1 MKTYDI
7 VLSDSDKHTLEFL
20 HSQGFIPLIKGAEE
34 GKLLLPCSLRAIACL
49 RLIKAFKEISD
60 KNYDVFIKPE
70 NGEIKVVIR
79 DLENYTIPFKIPN
92 GTNWSKAG
100 YVLAINMAYIIIG
113 SHPYKGR
120 KWFEAPLITRN
131 IEENLFIN
139 SPEFILA
146 TDSKAPN
153 APHEVVQ
160 SHVKLL
166 YNSLTPWLRE
176 RFKSAFNISI
186 GEVWF
191 SADGSKDEIINMY
204 NHLWEIVCTSV
215 SKDRLSTSIKINGF
229 PYLVSSGKKI
239 ITPDD
244 LSVIAHCEEHKGN
257 DGSLKLVIVND
268 TSIKWRVESLG
279 RRLFSHE
286 VSLLEPNK
294 KIYADRVDEIL
305 SKRNNIILK
314 YNNI

>member
-1 MKTYDI
+1 MKTDDI
-7 VLSDSDKHTLEFL
+7 VLSGSDEHTLEFL
-20 HSQGFIPLIKGAEE
+20 HTQGFIHLIKGAEE
-34 GKLLLPCSLRAIACL
+34 GKLLLPCSLRALACM
-49 RLIKAFKEISD
+49 RLIKVVKEISD

-70 NGEIKVVIR
+70 NGDIKVVIR
-79 DLENYTIPFKIPN
+79 NLENDTIPYKSPN
-92 GTNWSKAG
+92 GTNWSKVG
-100 YVLAINMAYIIIG
+100 YGLAINMAYILIG

-139 SPEFILA
+139 NPEFILA

-191 SADGSKDEIINMY
+191 SADGKNDELINMY

-215 SKDRLSTSIKINGF
+215 AKDRKSISIKINGY
-229 PYLVSSGKKI
+229 PYFISSGKKI
-239 ITPDD
+239 VTPDI
-244 LSVIAHCEEHKGN
+244 LNVIAHCEEYKN
-257 DGSLKLVIVND
+257 KLIIVND
-268 TSIKWRVESLG
+268 TSMKWRIECVNK
-279 RRLFSHE
+279 RLSYHGE
-286 VSLLEPNK
+286 QYLEPNK
-294 KIYADRVDEIL
+294 KIYAEIVDEIL
-305 SKRNNIILK
+305 SEENNIKLK

>member
-1 MKTYDI
+1 MKTDDI
-7 VLSDSDKHTLEFL
+7 VLSGSDKHTLEFL
-20 HSQGFIPLIKGAEE
+20 HTQGFIHLIKGAEE
-34 GKLLLPCSLRAIACL
+34 GKLLLPCSLRALACM
-49 RLIKAFKEISD
+49 RLIKVVKEISD

-70 NGEIKVVIR
+70 NGDINVVVR
-79 DLENYTIPFKIPN
+79 DLENDTITFKSPN
-92 GTNWSKAG
+92 GTNWSKSG
-100 YVLAINMAYIIIG
+100 YVLAINMAYILIG

-139 SPEFILA
+139 NPEFILA

-191 SADGSKDEIINMY
+191 SADGKNNELINMY

-215 SKDRLSTSIKINGF
+215 AKDRKSISIKINGY
-229 PYLVSSGKKI
+229 PYLISSGKKI
-239 ITPDD
+239 VTPDI
-244 LSVIAHCEEHKGN
+244 LSVIAHCEEYKN
-257 DGSLKLVIVND
+257 KLIIVND
-268 TSIKWRVESLG
+268 TSIKWRIESINK
-279 RRLFSHE
+279 RLSYHGE
-286 VSLLEPNK
+286 PYLEPNK
-294 KIYADRVDEIL
+294 KIYAEIVDEIL
-305 SKRNNIILK
+305 SEENNITLK